1 MFAASDGLSGRGP
14 IARMAWSA
22 FAAATLTTTVALG
35 TAYARP
41 PLDNLDQVSIDDL
54 KQSYLAC
61 HRASMRHA
69 LDSGEAMHCSVI
81 YEALKHRAFGGD
93 FERVLAWTRAQP
105 SPEAGAT
112 RADAP
117 GASSCLAEDL

>member
-22 FAAATLTTTVALG
+22 FAAATLMTTVALG
-35 TAYARP
+35 TVHARP

-54 KQSYLAC
+54 KRSYLAC
-61 HRASMRHA
+61 HRASMRRA
-69 LDSGEAMHCSVI
+69 LAAGEAMQCSVV

-93 FERVLAWTRAQP
+93 FERLLAWTHTQLPRT
-105 SPEAGAT
+105 GAA
-112 RADAP
+112 ADA
-117 GASSCLAEDL
+117 ASSTSCPEDL